1 MHDVRVCKYMFVYER
16 GGQQVASRVPF
27 LGSTLCKKSSW
38 TPVECLKLFRMSY
51 WPWWAT
57 PFAQGPPYSAPT
69 SIPSPSTAEEKDR
82 DPGRTRYLAQASQ
95 PTPAS
100 QTLLLPHQALN
111 KVAAAERMVR
121 RPSYLDLF
129 RTPRLR
135 YISLCC
141 MVVW

>member
-1 MHDVRVCKYMFVYER
+1 MHVVLVCKGMLVCEC
-16 GGQQVASRVPF
+16 GGQQVVSRVPF

-38 TPVECLKLFRMSY
+38 TPVERPKLFRMSY

-57 PFAQGPPYSAPT
+57 RFAQGPPYSAPT
-69 SIPSPSTAEEKDR
+69 CIPSPSTAAEDR

-100 QTLLLPHQALN
+100 QTLLVPHQALN
-111 KVAAAERMVR
+111 KVAAAERTVR

-135 YISLCC
+135 HTSLCC
-141 MVVW
+141 MVAW